1 MKGVR
6 FILIAAVAGLLGAW
20 GWLSFR
26 SKADAES
33 AEREAVLRSRKIR
46 MAQAKEEK
54 SKKRALRVA
63 LSQNRTQKPAA
74 SADDGWS
81 VDDVSNLDS
90 GFVDD
95 EEKLITE
102 LSSAVREMYEQ
113 LVRSRSRFDRKGM
126 LAAVRQI
133 LAAMKRGESVPR
145 FVKLAA
151 VEGLKVNGGGIDALA
166 DLVGFAADADA
177 TVAGSAVEALEELL
191 WDFDSTPAQIASAV
205 QQIVSLSTD
214 RAVVEPFVTEIN
226 DLPTALKVQTALKI
240 VDSGNTTA
248 LEVLDENREFIFDD
262 FEGNIQTRADIV
274 RYGEAKGLEESE
286 MATTHVTEGK

>member
-33 AEREAVLRSRKIR
+33 AERDAVLRSRKIR

-63 LSQNRTQKPAA
+63 SAPNRTQKPAA

-240 VDSGNTTA
+240 VDSGNATA

-262 FEGNIQTRADIV
+262 FEGNIQTREDIV

-286 MATTHVTEGK
+286 MATTHVTEEK

>member
-1 MKGVR
+1 MKSVR

-26 SKADAES
+26 SKADVES

-46 MAQAKEEK
+46 TAQVKEEK

-63 LSQNRTQKPAA
+63 SAPNRTQKPAA

-95 EEKLITE
+95 EEKLIAE
-102 LSSAVREMYEQ
+102 LSGVVRGLYEQ
-113 LVRSRSRFDRKGM
+113 LVRSRSKFDRKGM

-133 LAAMKRGESVPR
+133 LAAMRRGESVPR

-226 DLPTALKVQTALKI
+226 DLPTALKVKTALHV
-240 VDSGNTTA
+240 VDSGNETA
-248 LEVLDENREFIFDD
+248 LEVLDENRGFIFDD
-262 FEGNIQTRADIV
+262 FEGNIQTREDIV

-286 MATTHVTEGK
+286 MATTHVTEEK

>member
-1 MKGVR
+1 MKSVR

-20 GWLSFR
+20 GWLSFK
-26 SKADAES
+26 SEADAES
-33 AEREAVLRSRKIR
+33 AERDAVLRSKKIR
-46 MAQAKEEK
+46 AARAKEEK
-54 SKKRALRVA
+54 ARKRALRVA

-81 VDDVSNLDS
+81 ADDVSNLDS

-95 EEKLITE
+95 EEKLIAE
-102 LSSAVREMYEQ
+102 LSGVVRGLYEQ
-113 LVRSRSRFDRKGM
+113 LLRSRSKFDRKGM

-133 LAAMKRGESVPR
+133 LAAMKRGESIPR

-177 TVAGSAVEALEELL
+177 TVASTAIEALEELL
-191 WDFDSTPAQIASAV
+191 WDFDSSPAQVAGAI

-226 DLPTALKVQTALKI
+226 DLPTALKVKTALHV
-240 VDSGNTTA
+240 VDSGNETA
-248 LEVLDENREFIFDD
+248 LEVLDENRGFIFDD
-262 FEGNIQTRADIV
+262 FEGNIQTREDIV

-286 MATTHVTEGK
+286 MATTRETDGK

>member
-1 MKGVR
+1 MKSVR

-26 SKADAES
+26 SKADAEP
-33 AEREAVLRSRKIR
+33 AERDAVLRSKKIR
-46 MAQAKEEK
+46 AARAKEEK
-54 SKKRALRVA
+54 ARKRALRVA

-81 VDDVSNLDS
+81 ADDVSNLDS

-95 EEKLITE
+95 EEKLIAE
-102 LSSAVREMYEQ
+102 LSGVVRGLYEQ
-113 LVRSRSRFDRKGM
+113 LLRSRSKFDRKGM

-133 LAAMKRGESVPR
+133 LAAMKRGESIPR

-177 TVAGSAVEALEELL
+177 TVASTAIEALEELL
-191 WDFDSTPAQIASAV
+191 WDFDSSPAQVAGAI

-226 DLPTALKVQTALKI
+226 DLPTALKVKTALHV
-240 VDSGNTTA
+240 VDSGNETA
-248 LEVLDENREFIFDD
+248 LEVLDENRGFIFDD
-262 FEGNIQTRADIV
+262 FEGNIQTREDIV

-286 MATTHVTEGK
+286 MATTRETDGK